1 MKKFEKIAIVG
12 ISGKFPGAES
22 INDLDRIYSNKI
34 DCIKPFSERR
44 KELLKLDKT
53 KKYFDVAY
61 LDGVEYFD
69 YDFFN
74 ISRQE
79 AACMD
84 PQQKML
90 LELAC
95 EAIEDA
101 GYSLKSA
108 RGSKTSIILGAHN
121 SHFFDD
127 YLEESS
133 GFAAIGNFLD
143 TLAGRI
149 AYCLDLHGQ
158 ASIVETACSSSLYA
172 VYEACLRLNAGEA
185 DMVLAGGITL
195 EFRAKYDDFAEQDVL
210 GIISPHARCKTFDE
224 EADGI
229 NLGEGAGLVLL
240 KRYEDAIR
248 DKDSIYAV
256 IRSVSSNQDGARSNS
271 LAAPSSAAQ
280 CEVMIDAWKKAD
292 LNPEDIGYFEAHGT
306 GTKIG
311 DPIEVLGITEAFRKY
326 TDKKQFCPIGSLKT
340 NISHLGS
347 AAGISSVLK
356 GVLSLKNN
364 KKYPLCN
371 LEKINSLIDFNNSPV
386 YPITEVERWDEN
398 KPKIMAMSGLG
409 VSGTN
414 VHLVLEDNKLKFDKD
429 DDESE
434 YFVTI
439 SGKTSDIIDDYKE
452 SLKESIKN
460 YSLGDICYTLNAG
473 RNDYEFRT
481 SAKVKNKKEFLD
493 FLNTK
498 TTVSQI
504 EENKLLVLISGD
516 NVFSEQEVKILKE
529 KYPVFK
535 KVYEEL
541 YDEMSIKNEKM
552 LKVLC
557 YVAMYQQL
565 IEWGITPDK
574 IIGTGLGN
582 IVVDYVTNNI
592 TLSDLEIEINKAE
605 YSEFNQIAF
614 ENYIESLNKSEK
626 SNLVLVELGKS
637 GKMTDCLK
645 KNNNYK
651 SLKIF
656 DMYNSTDIS
665 MLDTLSSLYNIG
677 INIDWNKY
685 YSTKGNVKVHIA
697 TYPFRKTLAW
707 PKSII
712 SSVQQKKNETEVDT
726 TADLKEF
733 LRNLWCK
740 ELDIEEIND
749 DDDFFDI
756 GANSLMT
763 MNIDSIIYKK
773 TGVKL
778 DFDDFYTYATIN
790 DLEKY
795 LKSKCKS
802 NEIKDQ
808 VKKSISNEII
818 RIERKDIMRVSYNQR
833 RMLYTLETVENSS
846 LYNMPFIFKIEGNLD
861 KRAFINSLKQVVQR
875 HEIFHTIYEKKD
887 GEYYQK
893 ILNEYTFEPEFED
906 GREIPTEDILKD
918 LKNFINRKFDLFS
931 EIPVYSKVIQASDN
945 SYFWFINMHHIVADG
960 SSLVVFNKDLS
971 LYYAEYT
978 KGNMDYKLP
987 KLDIQ
992 YVDFSEW
999 ENNFVNSEKAKK
1011 QLEFWKNELHNVN
1024 GILNFPIDKER
1035 PSVQTFNGQVVEFQ
1049 LDKELASICKKY
1061 CKDNNISLYMLL
1073 ETIYAIE
1080 LYRYSNDK
1088 DVCIGSPFSNRQDE
1102 RAKQIIGFLANTIVI
1117 RNRIDP
1123 EESFK
1128 ETVLRNKENISKIYS
1143 NIELPYE
1150 EVISNVKFNHNIAY
1164 SPLIQYMF
1172 VLQNFN
1178 GIEFELHDLKM
1189 KYVDFETSSAKFE
1202 MTMMLY
1208 ESENG
1213 ISGMVEYNTDLFH
1226 KSTINK
1232 FIDIYKFMI
1241 KYSLNNDELAINNI
1255 PLGEGNYNKYF
1266 DNRNK
1271 EEDYNF

>member
-1 MKKFEKIAIVG
+1 MRKFEKVAIVG

-22 INDLDRIYSNKI
+22 IDDLDRIYSNKI

-185 DMVLAGGITL
+185 DMALAGGITL

-210 GIISPHARCKTFDE
+210 GIISPRARCKTFDE

-280 CEVMIDAWKKAD
+280 CEVMIDAWEKAD

-414 VHLVLEDNKLKFDKD
+414 VHLVLEDNKLKFDKA

-452 SLKESIKN
+452 ILKESTEN

-493 FLNTK
+493 FLSTK
-498 TTVSQI
+498 TAVSQI
-504 EENKLLVLISGD
+504 EENKLLFLISGD

-541 YDEMSIKNEKM
+541 YNEMSIKNEKI

-592 TLSDLEIEINKAE
+592 ALSDLEIEINKAE
-605 YSEFNQIAF
+605 YNEFNQIAF

-626 SNLVLVELGKS
+626 NSLVLVELGKS

-645 KNNNYK
+645 EKNNHK

-656 DMYNSTDIS
+656 NMYNSIDTS
-665 MLDTLSSLYNIG
+665 MLDTLSSLYDIG

-685 YSTKGNVKVHIA
+685 YSAKGNVKVHIA

-712 SSVQQKKNETEVDT
+712 SSIQQKKNGIEVDT
-726 TADLKEF
+726 TLELKEF

-749 DDDFFDI
+749 DDDFFDL

-763 MNIDSIIYKK
+763 MNIDSIIYKR

-795 LKSKCKS
+795 LKSKCKFNNS
-802 NEIKDQ
+802 TNQAEN
-808 VKKSISNEII
+808 SISNEII
-818 RIERKDIMRVSYNQR
+818 RIERKDLMKVSYNQR

-846 LYNMPFIFKIEGNLD
+846 LYNMPFVFKIEGNLD
-861 KRAFINSLKQVVQR
+861 KQSFINSLKQVVRR

-906 GREIPTEDILKD
+906 RRGIFTEDILEN
-918 LKNFINRKFDLFS
+918 LRNCINHKFDLFS

-945 SYFWFINMHHIVADG
+945 EYLWFINMHHIVADG
-960 SSLVVFNKDLS
+960 SSLAVFNKDLA
-971 LYYAEYT
+971 LCYDQYT
-978 KGNMDYKLP
+978 KGNTDYELP
-987 KLDIQ
+987 ELDIQ
-992 YVDFSEW
+992 YADFSEW
-999 ENNFVNSEKAKK
+999 EHNFINSEKSKK
-1011 QLEFWKNELHNVN
+1011 QLEFWKTELHNVK
-1024 GILNFPIDKER
+1024 GILNFPLDKER
-1035 PSVQTFNGQVVEFQ
+1035 PSIQTFNGSKIDFR
-1049 LDKELASICKKY
+1049 LDEELSAMCKEY
-1061 CKDNNISLYMLL
+1061 CKDNNVSLYMLL

-1080 LYRYSNDK
+1080 LYRYSNDN
-1088 DVCIGSPFSNRQDE
+1088 DVCIGSPMSNRRNESLRD
-1102 RAKQIIGFLANTIVI
+1102 IIGFIANTIVI
-1117 RNRIDP
+1117 RNKINPD
-1123 EESFK
+1123 ESFK
-1128 ETVLRNKENISKIYS
+1128 ETLLRNKENISTIYS

-1150 EVISNVKFNHNIAY
+1150 EIITNIKFERNISY

-1178 GIEFELHDLKM
+1178 GIDFEFCDLKM
-1189 KYVDFETSSAKFE
+1189 KYIELNTLSSMFE

-1208 ESENG
+1208 ENKNT
-1213 ISGMVEYNTDLFH
+1213 ISGMLEYNTDLFNQ
-1226 KSTINK
+1226 STINK
-1232 FIDIYKFMI
+1232 FINTYKFMI
-1241 KYSLNNDELAINNI
+1241 KYILNNDEVTLDNI
-1255 PLGEGNYNKYF
+1255 LLSEEIDSNYIDTRDK
-1266 DNRNK
+1266 R
-1271 EEDYNF
+1271 EDFSF